1 MSNFTALTIL
11 ASPSITLSLSLPTGL
26 ILPKNFTRTPTTT
39 ASIPSPTKIGI
50 QHNTYGDCGPQP
62 TGYGPL
68 PTDDSIESFYSSPA
82 IHDLSA
88 LAPAPKTPTNYT
100 RVFSLAEASYTG
112 STYLGHFELHAYS
125 PEACAT
131 RCNTYD
137 SVLNKLD
144 LELTTEA
151 SISSSPETPEQLCKG
166 FNIYFERSPSIHLG
180 PECKTA
186 SSRTLIKCAL
196 WGEGLRK
203 VAVNNRGYKEW
214 DFDVVIAG
222 SNGYHLERF
231 GEDKVGEKTGE
242 EGEGEKSVA
251 SHTVI
256 LGLGVTTCAFL
267 AGFAITWIIG
277 V

>member
-1 MSNFTALTIL
+1 MSDFTALTIL
-11 ASPSITLSLSLPTGL
+11 ASSAFPSITLSLSLPTGL

-39 ASIPSPTKIGI
+39 ASLPGPTTIFI
-50 QHNTYGDCGPQP
+50 QHNTHGDCGPQP

-68 PTDDSIESFYSSPA
+68 PTDDTKEGFYGSPA

-100 RVFSLAEASYTG
+100 RAFSLAEASYTG

-125 PEACAT
+125 PEACAA
-131 RCNTYD
+131 RCNTYG
-137 SVLNKLD
+137 SELNEPH
-144 LELTTEA
+144 LETTTEA
-151 SISSSPETPEQLCKG
+151 SVSSGPESPEQPCKG

-203 VAVNNRGYKEW
+203 AAVNNRGYKEW

-222 SNGYHLERF
+222 SNGYHLKRF
-231 GEDKVGEKTGE
+231 GE
-242 EGEGEKSVA
+242 EGEGERSVA
-251 SHTVI
+251 SQKVF
-256 LGLGVTTCAFL
+256 LGLGLMMCAFVV
-267 AGFAITWIIG
+267 GFGITWIIEG
-277 V
+277 